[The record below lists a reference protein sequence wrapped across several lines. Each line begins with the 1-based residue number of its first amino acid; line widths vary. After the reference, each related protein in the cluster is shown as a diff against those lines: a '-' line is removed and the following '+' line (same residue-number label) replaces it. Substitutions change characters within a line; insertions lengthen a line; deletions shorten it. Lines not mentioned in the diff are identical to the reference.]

1 MCDMTQIIGA
11 GIGQA
16 TTSPQALIT
25 QVQFLSV
32 AGRIGGC
39 VLQCVAACCSV
50 LQCVAVCCSVLQCV
64 VNLSQW
70 LDGVKD
76 VCSCVRRR
84 IQERDRARERVC
96 VWINS
101 CVQKR
106 SCFVASVYLCVCVIE
121 GCVCVRVSERKRE
134 SARE

>member
-39 VLQCVAACCSV
+39 VLQCVAVCCSV

-64 VNLSQW
+64 A
-70 LDGVKD
+70 
-76 VCSCVRRR
+76 VCCKFISV
-84 IQERDRARERVC
+84 AG
-96 VWINS
+96 
-101 CVQKR
+101 R
-106 SCFVASVYLCVCVIE
+106 SE
-121 GCVCVRVSERKRE
+121 GCVFLCAKKNSRER
-134 SARE
+134 